1 MISELC
7 IVLTT
12 CPTKKQAEKIAA
24 ELVNLKLAACVQI
37 SQPITSVY
45 HWDDEVVTDAEIQLT
60 IKTLKSKLDL
70 AHKLALSLHPYDVPQ
85 WIVLDNVSS
94 SDTYLDWIK
103 SSLK

>member
-1 MISELC
+1 MNSEFC

-12 CPTKKQAEKIAA
+12 CPNNKQAEKIAA

-37 SQPITSVY
+37 SQSITSVY
-45 HWDDEVVTDAEIQLT
+45 HWDDEIVTDAEIQIS
-60 IKTLKSKLDL
+60 IKTMKSKLDL
-70 AHKLALSLHPYDVPQ
+70 AYKLTLSLHPYDVPQ
-85 WIVLDNVSS
+85 WIVLDTISG